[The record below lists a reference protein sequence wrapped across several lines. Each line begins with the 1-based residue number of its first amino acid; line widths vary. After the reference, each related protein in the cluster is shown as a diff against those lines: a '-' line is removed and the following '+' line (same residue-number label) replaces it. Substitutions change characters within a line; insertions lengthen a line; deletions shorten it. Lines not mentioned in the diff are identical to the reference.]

1 MPFSDTLKRFFGMGT
16 PPAEIPKPAAPEPVQ
31 SVPVSAQSNS
41 PKPPP
46 APRKRDELFRFL
58 VEKLTP
64 YANEKENAPLG
75 LRLWVRCPTPD
86 DEQLM
91 NVVLYAHQ
99 PGQFQAELNRH
110 LANHYIALPP
120 NWPFEWQYV
129 PDVLPIE
136 ATYQRGDFGL
146 SPIFKPVA
154 ATINPAQIGLRALVG
169 QTAEASYL
177 LDSTQKTEFTI
188 GRGQTVETAS
198 GRIRTNDIVFLD
210 GDDVGFDA
218 SRGEANLVVSRQHAT
233 IKYDATNRRFR
244 LYADPGGLPAS
255 GNKTKILH
263 TDDTIE
269 RADMPGMGYALS
281 PGDQIEFGGEAKL
294 LVEGVA

>member
-1 MPFSDTLKRFFGMGT
+1 MPLSDNLKRFFGMGA
-16 PPAEIPKPAAPEPVQ
+16 PPAETPKLAVPEPAQ
-31 SVPVSAQSNS
+31 SVPVAAQSS
-41 PKPPP
+41 TPKPPP
-46 APRKRDELFRFL
+46 APKKRDELFRFL

-64 YANEKENAPLG
+64 FANEKDNAPLG
-75 LRLWVRCPTPD
+75 LRLWVLCPTPE

-91 NVVLYAHQ
+91 SVVLYAHQ

-120 NWPFEWQYV
+120 NWPLEWQLV
-129 PDVLPIE
+129 HDALPVDC
-136 ATYQRGDFGL
+136 TYHQGNYGL
-146 SPIFKPVA
+146 SLIFKPVA
-154 ATINPAQIGLRALVG
+154 ATINPAQIQLRVLVG
-169 QTAEASYL
+169 QTVSDTYF

-198 GRIRTNDIVFLD
+198 GRIRTNDIVFID
-210 GDDVGFDA
+210 GDDATFDA
-218 SRGEANLVVSRQHAT
+218 IRGEANLVVSRQHAT
-233 IKYDATNRRFR
+233 IKYDAVNRRFR

-263 TDDTIE
+263 PDDTIE

-294 LVEGVA
+294 LVEGGA